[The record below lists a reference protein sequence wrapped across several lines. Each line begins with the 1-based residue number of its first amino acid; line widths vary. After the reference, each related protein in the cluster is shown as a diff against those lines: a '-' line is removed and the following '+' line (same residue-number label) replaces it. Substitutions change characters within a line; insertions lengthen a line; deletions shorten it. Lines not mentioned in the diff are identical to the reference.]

1 MKKLFLLATLSVAGL
16 MSASNPISSSVSST
30 KTNEKEEK
38 TVKIEIK
45 EAKPADT
52 LFVASKTK
60 CYAYDSHGN
69 LVQVPC
75 PPIIVIED

>member
-1 MKKLFLLATLSVAGL
+1 
-16 MSASNPISSSVSST
+16 MSASNPISSSDFS
-30 KTNEKEEK
+30 KKINEKEEK

-45 EAKPADT
+45 EAKSTDT
-52 LFVASKTK
+52 LFVVSKTK

>member
-1 MKKLFLLATLSVAGL
+1 MKKVILLATLSIAGL
-16 MSASNPISSSVSST
+16 MSASTPISPSDSSK
-30 KTNEKEEK
+30 KTNVKEEK
-38 TVKIEIK
+38 IVKIEIK
-45 EAKPADT
+45 ESKSADT

-69 LVQVPC
+69 LVQAPC